1 KPSVPDSSSSAD
13 TPADPGSN
21 TTNDSGSQ
29 SAALPGN
36 TPADSNNSATD
47 KPSVPDSSSS
57 ADTPADPGSNTTN
70 DSGSQSAALPGDTP
84 ADSNSSATDKPSVPD
99 SSSSADTPSPL
110 VIADNSTNPTVAI
123 DQTSE
128 ASTSNRPANQATANQ
143 QLPQT
148 GNKNSA
154 LLGLGLSALAAM
166 LGIGGKRLKRD

>member
-1 KPSVPDSSSSAD
+1 MPDSSR
-13 TPADPGSN
+13 
-21 TTNDSGSQ
+21 
-29 SAALPGN
+29 
-36 TPADSNNSATD
+36 
-47 KPSVPDSSSS
+47 
-57 ADTPADPGSNTTN
+57 
-70 DSGSQSAALPGDTP
+70 
-84 ADSNSSATDKPSVPD
+84 
-99 SSSSADTPSPL
+99 SADTPSPL